1 MSIRTPAL
9 LPRWGLVLFLLVV
22 PGSTLIVPIAWW
34 IQARRSGRALTSILA
49 AHRNDSM
56 NDDTDNAGPDA
67 RVATLVARASGGWQR
82 NLHDFF
88 DPLIAWIADARQQ
101 IADPEGYSRDAF
113 LGGSS
118 NLVELEHRE
127 RDWERS
133 K

>member
-1 MSIRTPAL
+1 MPAL
-9 LPRWGLVLFLLVV
+9 LPRWSLVLFLIVV
-22 PGSTLIVPIAWW
+22 PGSTVIVPIAWW
-34 IQARRSGRALTSILA
+34 IQARRQ

-56 NDDTDNAGPDA
+56 TRHTDNAGPDA
-67 RVATLVARASGGWQR
+67 RVAALVARASGGWQR

-127 RDWERS
+127 RAWERS
-133 K
+133 N